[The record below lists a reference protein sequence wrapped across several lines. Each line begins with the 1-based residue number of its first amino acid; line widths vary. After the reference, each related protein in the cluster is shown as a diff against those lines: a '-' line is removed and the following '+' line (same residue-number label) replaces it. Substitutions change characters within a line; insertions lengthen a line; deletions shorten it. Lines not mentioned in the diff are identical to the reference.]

1 MPSPSNDQADA
12 PQAVSPPQSNGETAK
27 RSTPGADAPNKG
39 KSKAKAKAKA
49 KAGAKGKAMP
59 SAPADGETN
68 KEASSAATAPRAQA
82 QAQTK
87 RRRAD
92 PARIPK
98 AAAGAGNSPPKTT
111 APEAQGCFAPARA
124 ETETETQKPRAAA
137 RARRKNKASGELA
150 PEHDATVKADA
161 APARQPSQ
169 AKASAPS
176 APSAPNDP
184 GDPAETA
191 RLPQKPRKTA
201 ARQAQQARARTPNE
215 ARLRTKAKTTPQGA
229 AKESAAPTEATPSE
243 PTGGRIA
250 PASTG
255 PACADPGLVDQGAD
269 PQAGMADA
277 PNREPE
283 KASRLSPSLLA
294 SLRKTLFRKPAAR
307 AAYSKIMGVADA
319 RKECDGSAGA
329 ATEPNRAAPPPS
341 ASDGPAGARLSAEEE
356 TGSAPKGGLFKV
368 GMRMPC
374 FLAERE
380 ETQTSPDFALSDA
393 TTSAPFRARGE
404 EQGETS
410 EPNPDFFMPTSGNRA
425 PRGIESVENEGADA
439 GRAGEARLERD
450 RSQRAA
456 PPDDR
461 DPGPA
466 APAPAKSA
474 DEPGA
479 AAIRPQD
486 EKIAPFASSDPAQS
500 GREQPDPDGEWD
512 GLGEPPDPSGDAPR
526 EPGDAIGERGA
537 GAPRQSLGAL
547 SGRFQKY
554 ASPPPGPNNAGA
566 DLKDRIGAGMG
577 ERGLPRAA
585 QSATLGKSRGAKAAW
600 AVAGCL
606 LALFALGAAFPTPG
620 QGAGAKPELIA
631 NQYEKTFPDYPLPP
645 AFEPGQEEPAPPEP
659 EPDAAPI
666 APEGPGPAPLAPP
679 VARGAPA
686 ESKPDNPQM
695 LIDVGETETRSAMAR
710 ARLPLTDRSWVLAAG
725 TSIDCVLETR
735 IDSAEPGPVRCLV
748 ARDARSAN
756 GAQILAPKGSRIL
769 GRVNAVSESVGAADS
784 GAPALWLRIVT
795 PQGVEADLPGSG
807 AGFGADRHLDPSAW
821 ADAAVNAAAETAA
834 ALASDAKDYALGKL
848 DGRLGARSQSGIS
861 VNIGPG
867 YGGRPTWGGF
877 GSKAKRRIVEPGTML
892 SVTVGEDVDFSAL
905 AAGGAMG
912 Y

>member
-1 MPSPSNDQADA
+1 MPSPSNDQADV
-12 PQAVSPPQSNGETAK
+12 PRAVSPPQSGDETAK
-27 RSTPGADAPNKG
+27 RSNPGAGAPNKG
-39 KSKAKAKAKA
+39 KNKAKAKAKA
-49 KAGAKGKAMP
+49 KTGAKGKAMTP
-59 SAPADGETN
+59 APADGETN
-68 KEASSAATAPRAQA
+68 NEAPSAAAAPGA

-98 AAAGAGNSPPKTT
+98 AAAGAGASPPKTT
-111 APEAQGCFAPARA
+111 APEAQGRFAPARA
-124 ETETETQKPRAAA
+124 ETETEKPCAAA

-161 APARQPSQ
+161 SLARQPSQ
-169 AKASAPS
+169 AEASAPN
-176 APSAPNDP
+176 APSDPNGP

-191 RLPQKPRKTA
+191 RLTQKPRKTA
-201 ARQAQQARARTPNE
+201 ARRARERARTPNE
-215 ARLRTKAKTTPQGA
+215 DRLRTKAKTTPQGA
-229 AKESAAPTEATPSE
+229 AAESDAPTEAAPSE
-243 PTGGRIA
+243 PTGARIA
-250 PASTG
+250 LAPTG
-255 PACADPGLVDQGAD
+255 PACSDPGLVDQGAD
-269 PQAGMADA
+269 PQAEMADA
-277 PNREPE
+277 PDREPE
-283 KASRLSPSLLA
+283 KESRLSPSLLA
-294 SLRKTLFRKPAAR
+294 SLRKTLFRKPEAR
-307 AAYSKIMGVADA
+307 AAYSKIMGAADA
-319 RKECDGSAGA
+319 RKECDGSSGA
-329 ATEPNRAAPPPS
+329 ATGPNRATAPQSGP
-341 ASDGPAGARLSAEEE
+341 DGPAGARLGAEEE
-356 TGSAPKGGLFKV
+356 TGSEPKGGLFKV
-368 GMRMPC
+368 GMRPHC
-374 FLAERE
+374 FLAKRE
-380 ETQTSPDFALSDA
+380 ETPTAPDFAPSNA
-393 TTSAPFRARGE
+393 ATSAPFRARGE
-404 EQGETS
+404 ERGETGG
-410 EPNPDFFMPTSGNRA
+410 PNPDFFMPTSGNRA
-425 PRGIESVENEGADA
+425 PMGIESVENE
-439 GRAGEARLERD
+439 
-450 RSQRAA
+450 
-456 PPDDR
+456 
-461 DPGPA
+461 
-466 APAPAKSA
+466 
-474 DEPGA
+474 

-486 EKIAPFASSDPAQS
+486 EKIAPFAPSGPAQS
-500 GREQPDPDGEWD
+500 GRDQPDLEGEWD
-512 GLGEPPDPSGDAPR
+512 GLGEPPDPSGDAAR

-585 QSATLGKSRGAKAAW
+585 QSAALGRSRGAKAAW

-620 QGAGAKPELIA
+620 QGASAKPELIA

-659 EPDAAPI
+659 ETDAEPI
-666 APEGPGPAPLAPP
+666 AHEAPGPAPAPQP
-679 VARGAPA
+679 VGRGAPA

-756 GAQILAPKGSRIL
+756 GAQTLVPKGSRIL
-769 GRVNAVSESVGAADS
+769 GRVNSVSAGGAAADS
-784 GAPALWLRIVT
+784 GAPAQWLRVVT

-834 ALASDAKDYALGKL
+834 ALAGDAKDYALGKL
-848 DGRLGARSQSGIS
+848 DERLGARSQSGIS

-892 SVTVGEDVDFSAL
+892 SLTVGEDVDFSAL

>member
-1 MPSPSNDQADA
+1 MPSPSNDQAAA
-12 PQAVSPPQSNGETAK
+12 PRAVSPPQSGDETAK
-27 RSTPGADAPNKG
+27 RSNPGAGAPNNG
-39 KSKAKAKAKA
+39 KTKVKAKAKTE
-49 KAGAKGKAMP
+49 AKGAAMNP
-59 SAPADGETN
+59 APDDGETN
-68 KEASSAATAPRAQA
+68 NEAPSAATAPRA

-98 AAAGAGNSPPKTT
+98 AGAGAGNSPPKTT
-111 APEAQGCFAPARA
+111 APEAQGRFAPARA
-124 ETETETQKPRAAA
+124 ETESESKEPRAAA

-169 AKASAPS
+169 AKASAQ
-176 APSAPNDP
+176 SAPNNP

-201 ARQAQQARARTPNE
+201 ARRARARNPNE

-229 AKESAAPTEATPSE
+229 AKESAAPTEAAPSE

-255 PACADPGLVDQGAD
+255 PACADPGLLDQGAD
-269 PQAGMADA
+269 PQAEMADA
-277 PNREPE
+277 PDREPE
-283 KASRLSPSLLA
+283 KESRLSPSLLA

-319 RKECDGSAGA
+319 RKECDGSSGA
-329 ATEPNRAAPPPS
+329 STGSNRAAAFGS
-341 ASDGPAGARLSAEEE
+341 ASEEPAGARLAAEEE
-356 TGSAPKGGLFKV
+356 TGSEPKGGLFKV

-380 ETQTSPDFALSDA
+380 ETQTSPDFALSGA
-393 TTSAPFRARGE
+393 ATSAPSRARGE
-404 EQGETS
+404 ERGETGG
-410 EPNPDFFMPTSGNRA
+410 PNPDFFMPTSGNRA
-425 PRGIESVENEGADA
+425 PMGIESVENEGADA
-439 GRAGEARLERD
+439 ERAGEAPLERD
-450 RSQRAA
+450 RPLRAA
-456 PPDDR
+456 PPDGR
-461 DPGPA
+461 DPGAA

-474 DEPGA
+474 DDPNA

-486 EKIAPFASSDPAQS
+486 EKIAPFAPSGPAQA
-500 GREQPDPDGEWD
+500 GRDQPNPEGEWD
-512 GLGEPPDPSGDAPR
+512 GLGEPPDPSGDAAR
-526 EPGDAIGERGA
+526 ETGDAIGEGGGGEA
-537 GAPRQSLGAL
+537 GAPRQSLSAL

-585 QSATLGKSRGAKAAW
+585 QSKDLGKSRGAKAAW

-620 QGAGAKPELIA
+620 QGAGAKTELIA

-645 AFEPGQEEPAPPEP
+645 AFEPGQEEPAPPDP
-659 EPDAAPI
+659 EPDAEPI
-666 APEGPGPAPLAPP
+666 APEGPGPAPAPP

-735 IDSAEPGPVRCLV
+735 IDSAYPGPVRCLV

-756 GAQILAPKGSRIL
+756 GAQTLVPKGSRIL
-769 GRVNAVSESVGAADS
+769 GRVNSVSDRVGAADS
-784 GAPALWLRIVT
+784 GAPALWLRVVT

-834 ALASDAKDYALGKL
+834 ALAGDAKDYALGKL
-848 DGRLGARSQSGIS
+848 DERLGARSQSGIS